1 MLVPSCFGDATF
13 IEKLIKL
20 MLNYLYTLDNFALL
34 LILQPEPAVDM
45 KQRFVGHCNI
55 GTDIKQAS
63 FLGQRGMLFLMWFS
77 KLEIV
82 VNNESF
88 SYIKQI

>member
-1 MLVPSCFGDATF
+1 MPSFFGDAMF
-13 IEKLIKL
+13 IKKLIKL

>member
-1 MLVPSCFGDATF
+1 
-13 IEKLIKL
+13 

>member
-1 MLVPSCFGDATF
+1 MTHVLFVNAFDWLMLVPSFFGDAMF
-13 IEKLIKL
+13 IKKLIKL

-63 FLGQRGMLFLMWFS
+63 FLGQRGMLFLM
-77 KLEIV
+77 
-82 VNNESF
+82 
-88 SYIKQI
+88 

>member
-1 MLVPSCFGDATF
+1 MPSFFGDAMF
-13 IEKLIKL
+13 IKKLMKL

>member
-1 MLVPSCFGDATF
+1 MPSFFGDAMF
-13 IEKLIKL
+13 IKKLIKL

-88 SYIKQI
+88 SYIKLI

>member
-1 MLVPSCFGDATF
+1 MLVPSFFGDAMF
-13 IEKLIKL
+13 IKKLIKL

-63 FLGQRGMLFLMWFS
+63 FLGQRGMLFLM
-77 KLEIV
+77 
-82 VNNESF
+82 
-88 SYIKQI
+88 